1 MTMPHP
7 APDNIDDAVAGASDR
22 ASRYRWL
29 ICGLL
34 FAATAINYVDRQMI
48 GVLKPVL
55 QAELGWRESD
65 YANIIFWFQCAYAL
79 GFLAMGR
86 FMDRVGA
93 RIGYAAA
100 FTFWTLAHAA
110 HGLVSGIAQFIAVR
124 FALGIGEAGNFPAG
138 LKVVAEWFPQ
148 KERALA
154 IGLFN
159 AGANVGAIATPLIVP
174 AITIAYGWRAAFI
187 VTGLASLVWVAAWLF
202 IYRRPE
208 DHARVSPGELAYIRS
223 DPVRASAPIPWSR
236 LFTIRQTWA
245 YALPKFCI
253 DPIWWMFLFWL
264 PDFLGKRYGLDLKS
278 FGPPLVVIYLMSDAG
293 SVLGGWASSRLIARG
308 WSVNAARKATLLACA
323 LAVLPVV
330 TVQSIDN
337 LWAAVLLIG
346 LATAGHQAFSANI
359 LTLPS
364 DLFPRAA
371 VGSVVGIGGT
381 AGAIGGMLIAQF
393 VGYVL
398 DMTGSYAL
406 IFAVAGSA
414 YLVALAL
421 LHIISP
427 RLLPTGELAS

>member
-22 ASRYRWL
+22 ASRYRWM

-65 YANIIFWFQCAYAL
+65 YANIVFWFQCAYAL

-187 VTGLASLVWVAAWLF
+187 VTGLASLIWVAAWLLL
-202 IYRRPE
+202 YRRPE
-208 DHARVSPGELAYIRS
+208 DHARVSPRELAYIRS
-223 DPVRASAPIPWSR
+223 DPVRASAPISWSR

-381 AGAIGGMLIAQF
+381 AGAIGGMLMAKYA
-393 VGYVL
+393 GYIL
-398 DMTGSYAL
+398 DSIGSYAPL
-406 IFAVAGSA
+406 FAVAGSA
-414 YLVALAL
+414 YFIAL
-421 LHIISP
+421 LAIHLLSP
-427 RLLPTGELAS
+427 RLAQVKVPE

>member
-7 APDNIDDAVAGASDR
+7 APDNIDDAIAGASDR
-22 ASRYRWL
+22 ASRYRWM

-65 YANIIFWFQCAYAL
+65 YANIVFWFQCAYAL

-187 VTGLASLVWVAAWLF
+187 VTGLASLIWVAAWLLL
-202 IYRRPE
+202 YRRPE
-208 DHARVSPGELAYIRS
+208 DHRRVTPCELAYIRS

-323 LAVLPVV
+323 LAVMPVV

-371 VGSVVGIGGT
+371 IGSVVGIGGT

>member
-7 APDNIDDAVAGASDR
+7 APDIVDDAVAGASDR
-22 ASRYRWL
+22 ASRYRWM

-65 YANIIFWFQCAYAL
+65 YANIVFWFQCAYAL

-124 FALGIGEAGNFPAG
+124 FALGVGEAGNFPAG

-187 VTGLASLVWVAAWLF
+187 VTGVASLVWVAAWLLL
-202 IYRRPE
+202 YRRPE
-208 DHARVSPGELAYIRS
+208 DHRRVTPCELAYIRS

>member
-65 YANIIFWFQCAYAL
+65 YANIVFWFQCAYAL

-187 VTGLASLVWVAAWLF
+187 VTGVASLVWVAAWLL

-208 DHARVSPGELAYIRS
+208 DHRRVTPCELAYIRS
-223 DPVRASAPIPWSR
+223 DPVRASAPISWSR

-371 VGSVVGIGGT
+371 IGSVVGIGGT

>member
-65 YANIIFWFQCAYAL
+65 YANIVFWFQCAYAL

-124 FALGIGEAGNFPAG
+124 FALGVGEAGNFPAG

-187 VTGLASLVWVAAWLF
+187 VTGLASLVWVAAWLLL
-202 IYRRPE
+202 YRRPE

-223 DPVRASAPIPWSR
+223 DPVRVSAPISWSR

-293 SVLGGWASSRLIARG
+293 SVLGGWATSRLIARG

>member
-22 ASRYRWL
+22 ASRYRWM

-55 QAELGWRESD
+55 QADLGWRESD
-65 YANIIFWFQCAYAL
+65 YANIVFWFQCAYAL

-187 VTGLASLVWVAAWLF
+187 VTGLASLVWVAAWLLL
-202 IYRRPE
+202 YRRPE
-208 DHARVSPGELAYIRS
+208 DHARVSPGELAHIRS

-308 WSVNAARKATLLACA
+308 WSINAARKATLLACA
-323 LAVLPVV
+323 LVVLPVV

-371 VGSVVGIGGT
+371 IGSVVGIGGT

>member
-7 APDNIDDAVAGASDR
+7 APDIVDDAVAGASDR

-65 YANIIFWFQCAYAL
+65 YANIVFWFQCAYAL

-124 FALGIGEAGNFPAG
+124 FALGVGEAGNFPAG

-187 VTGLASLVWVAAWLF
+187 VTGVASLVWVAAWLLL
-202 IYRRPE
+202 YRRPE
-208 DHARVSPGELAYIRS
+208 DHRRVTPCELAYIRS

-414 YLVALAL
+414 YLVALVL

>member
-1 MTMPHP
+1 MP
-7 APDNIDDAVAGASDR
+7 DEIIAGAQGR
-22 ASRYRWL
+22 AGRYRWL

-34 FAATAINYVDRQMI
+34 FAATAINYIDRQMI

-55 QAELGWRESD
+55 QADLGWSESD
-65 YANIIFWFQCAYAL
+65 YANIVFWFQCAYAI

-86 FMDRVGA
+86 FIDAAGARVG
-93 RIGYAAA
+93 YAVA

-110 HGLVSGIAQFIAVR
+110 HGFASGLVQFIMVR
-124 FALGIGEAGNFPAG
+124 FALGIGESGNFPAG

-148 KERALA
+148 RERAFA

-159 AGANVGAIATPLIVP
+159 AGANVGAIATPLIIP
-174 AITIAYGWRAAFI
+174 AITLAYGWRAAFI
-187 VTGLASLVWVAAWLF
+187 VTGLASLVWVVAWLV

-208 DHARVSPGELAYIRS
+208 EHKRVNAQELAYIRS
-223 DPVRASAPIPWSR
+223 DPVQPAGHIPWSR
-236 LFTIRQTWA
+236 LFTVRQTWA
-245 YALPKFCI
+245 YAVPKFCI

-278 FGPPLVVIYLMSDAG
+278 FGPPLVVIYLMSDLG
-293 SVLGGWASSRLIARG
+293 SILGGWASSRLIGRG
-308 WSVNAARKATLLACA
+308 WSVNAARKITLLCCA

-337 LWAAVLLIG
+337 LWVAVLLIG

-381 AGAIGGMLIAQF
+381 AGAIGGMLIAKF

-398 DMTGSYAL
+398 DLTGSYAL
-406 IFAVAGSA
+406 IFAVAGGA
-414 YLVALAL
+414 YLVALAA

-427 RLLPTGELAS
+427 RLDPAIVPTTGEFAS

>member
-22 ASRYRWL
+22 ASRYRWM

-65 YANIIFWFQCAYAL
+65 YANIVFWFQCAYAL

-187 VTGLASLVWVAAWLF
+187 VTGVASLVWVAAWLLL
-202 IYRRPE
+202 YRRPE
-208 DHARVSPGELAYIRS
+208 DHARVSPGELAHIRS
-223 DPVRASAPIPWSR
+223 DPVRASTPISWSR

-346 LATAGHQAFSANI
+346 LATAGHQAFSAN
-359 LTLPS
+359 LYTLPS
-364 DLFPRAA
+364 DMFPRAA

-381 AGAIGGMLIAQF
+381 AGAIGGMLMAKYA
-393 VGYVL
+393 GYIL
-398 DMTGSYAL
+398 DSIGSYAPL
-406 IFAVAGSA
+406 FAVAGSA
-414 YLVALAL
+414 YFIAL
-421 LHIISP
+421 LAIHLLSP
-427 RLLPTGELAS
+427 RLVQVKVPE

>member
-1 MTMPHP
+1 
-7 APDNIDDAVAGASDR
+7 
-22 ASRYRWL
+22 
-29 ICGLL
+29 
-34 FAATAINYVDRQMI
+34 
-48 GVLKPVL
+48 
-55 QAELGWRESD
+55 
-65 YANIIFWFQCAYAL
+65 
-79 GFLAMGR
+79 
-86 FMDRVGA
+86 
-93 RIGYAAA
+93 
-100 FTFWTLAHAA
+100 
-110 HGLVSGIAQFIAVR
+110 
-124 FALGIGEAGNFPAG
+124 
-138 LKVVAEWFPQ
+138 
-148 KERALA
+148 
-154 IGLFN
+154 
-159 AGANVGAIATPLIVP
+159 
-174 AITIAYGWRAAFI
+174 
-187 VTGLASLVWVAAWLF
+187 
-202 IYRRPE
+202 
-208 DHARVSPGELAYIRS
+208 
-223 DPVRASAPIPWSR
+223 
-236 LFTIRQTWA
+236 
-245 YALPKFCI
+245 
-253 DPIWWMFLFWL
+253 
-264 PDFLGKRYGLDLKS
+264 
-278 FGPPLVVIYLMSDAG
+278 MSDAG

-398 DMTGSYAL
+398 NMTGSYAL

>member
-7 APDNIDDAVAGASDR
+7 VPDNIDDAVAGASDR
-22 ASRYRWL
+22 ASRYRWM

-65 YANIIFWFQCAYAL
+65 YANIVFWFQCAYAL

-110 HGLVSGIAQFIAVR
+110 HGLVSGIAQFTAVR

-187 VTGLASLVWVAAWLF
+187 VTGLASLIWVAAWLF
-202 IYRRPE
+202 LYRRPE
-208 DHARVSPGELAYIRS
+208 DHARVSPCELAYIRS

-337 LWAAVLLIG
+337 LWTAVLLIG

-371 VGSVVGIGGT
+371 IGSVVGIGGT

-398 DMTGSYAL
+398 DMTGSYTL

>member
-1 MTMPHP
+1 MPHP
-7 APDNIDDAVAGASDR
+7 APDIVDDAVAGASDR

-65 YANIIFWFQCAYAL
+65 YANIVFWFQCAYAL

-124 FALGIGEAGNFPAG
+124 FALGVGEAGNFPAG

-187 VTGLASLVWVAAWLF
+187 VTGVASLVWVAAWLLL
-202 IYRRPE
+202 YRRPE
-208 DHARVSPGELAYIRS
+208 DHRRVTPCELAYIRS

-414 YLVALAL
+414 YLVALVL

>member
-7 APDNIDDAVAGASDR
+7 APDIVDDAVARASDR

-65 YANIIFWFQCAYAL
+65 YANIVFWFQCAYAL

-124 FALGIGEAGNFPAG
+124 FALGVGEAGNFPAG

-159 AGANVGAIATPLIVP
+159 AGANVGTIATPLIVP

-187 VTGLASLVWVAAWLF
+187 VTGVASLVWVAAWLLL
-202 IYRRPE
+202 YRRPE
-208 DHARVSPGELAYIRS
+208 DHRRVTPCELAYIRS

-414 YLVALAL
+414 YLVALVL

>member
-22 ASRYRWL
+22 ASRYRWM

-55 QAELGWRESD
+55 QADLGWRESD
-65 YANIIFWFQCAYAL
+65 YANIVFWFQCAYAL

-187 VTGLASLVWVAAWLF
+187 VTGVASLIWVAAWLL

-208 DHARVSPGELAYIRS
+208 DHARVSPGELAHIRS
-223 DPVRASAPIPWSR
+223 DPVRASAPISWSH

-308 WSVNAARKATLLACA
+308 WSINAARKATLLACA

-371 VGSVVGIGGT
+371 IGSVVGIGGT